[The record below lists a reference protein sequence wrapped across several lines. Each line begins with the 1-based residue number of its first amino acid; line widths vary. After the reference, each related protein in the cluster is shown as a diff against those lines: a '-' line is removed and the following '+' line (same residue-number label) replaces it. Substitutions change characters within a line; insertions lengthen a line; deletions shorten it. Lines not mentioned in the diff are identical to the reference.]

1 MQILSSDTKTR
12 KNEEVAV
19 LVDFFSQFDFFKKYL
34 RKGLDSIVHQLCR
47 KLTLLSLKHSE
58 VLFKKGDAS
67 KYFCI
72 VIRGGINIYM
82 NKENPEG
89 GISRDATTLEPED
102 YKKTVA
108 QICESLV
115 ADFGNINFASLIEDP
130 FFFDQK
136 SLGFRHHL
144 AVKYGS
150 GASFGE
156 LGVLRSVPRAATAIA
171 NSFTVTAILDSD
183 NFRKILHQEQWI
195 KIERKMRFFKESM
208 LHDLDYNNQV
218 KIAYY
223 FTKKKYK
230 KGDVIFKQGDFI
242 KGFYIVK
249 SGRIELRTNEVM
261 DVLNLEAWDAG
272 PDIRKMMEYN
282 SLEHMGFKN
291 WQNFVQ
297 KVCEVGEKG
306 LLNDWE
312 EGKEGKFVE
321 MYTAIAASD
330 DVVLFECNMHNLRW
344 VRENFPKLWKRLRKE
359 NVQKNQQRREM
370 VEDVKN
376 RRIADEKESKGIT
389 AKNKQAKIFS
399 VRNNAEDIS
408 KKVIPLDIEREL
420 TSSTKRIYKLMSQKE
435 KVFERLNSTSREDF
449 EELVRI
455 ENRRQPNHTLVRDL
469 EKKRKTKPHSYQGF
483 LGNFATVNG
492 KIVDFLR
499 SSVSIDARS
508 YSGKPSKQNQIF
520 VTSRDNVFRTKSSSK
535 EKCLSKG
542 ASPVK
547 KIKRNKTITSQGTKH
562 AKLVG
567 PNSFLASGSS
577 FHVHKSHKKPAETKP
592 DLSRPFLT
600 KIPQRTRLDPQDWM
614 PGSSTPTRTSLVRE
628 KTY

>member
-1 MQILSSDTKTR
+1 MR
-12 KNEEVAV
+12 KNDEVGI

-34 RKGLDSIVHQLCR
+34 RKGLDSIVYQLCR
-47 KLTLLSLKHSE
+47 KLTLLSLRHSE

-82 NKENPEG
+82 NREIPEG
-89 GISRDATTLEPED
+89 GISRDATTLEAED

-115 ADFGNINFASLIEDP
+115 PDFGHINFASLIEDP

-144 AVKYGS
+144 AVKYGP

-156 LGVLRSVPRAATAIA
+156 LGVLRSVPRAATAVA
-171 NSFTVTAILDSD
+171 NSVTVAAILDSD

-223 FTKKKYK
+223 FTKRKYT
-230 KGDVIFKQGDFI
+230 KGDIIFKQGELI

-249 SGRIELRTNEVM
+249 SGRVELRTKEVM

-291 WQNFVQ
+291 WQNLIQ
-297 KVCEVGEKG
+297 KICEVGEKG

-321 MYTAIAASD
+321 MYTALAASD
-330 DVVLFECNMHNLRW
+330 DVVLYECNMHNLRW
-344 VRENFPKLWKRLRKE
+344 VRENFPKLWRRLRKE
-359 NVQKNQQRREM
+359 SIEKNQQRREM
-370 VEDVKN
+370 VEAVKL
-376 RRIADEKESKGIT
+376 RRIADEKAMKGIT

-399 VRNNAEDIS
+399 VRNDTEDLS
-408 KKVIPLDIEREL
+408 KKFIPLHIEREL

-435 KVFERLNSTSREDF
+435 KVFEKLNSTSREDF

-455 ENRRQPNHTLVRDL
+455 ENRRQPNHKLLREF
-469 EKKRKTKPHSYQGF
+469 EKKRQKNPHSYQNF
-483 LGNFATVNG
+483 FGNFSTVNG
-492 KIVDFLR
+492 RIVDFLR

-508 YSGKPSKQNQIF
+508 SIEKPVKQNHTF
-520 VTSRDNVFRTKSSSK
+520 VTSRDNVLRSKNSSMGKSF
-535 EKCLSKG
+535 LNV
-542 ASPVK
+542 SPDGK
-547 KIKRNKTITSQGTKH
+547 KMKRKKTVTSQCPKH
-562 AKLVG
+562 RKPKG

-577 FHVHKSHKKPAETKP
+577 FYVHQSQKRPFETKA
-592 DLSRPFLT
+592 DLSKPSMTQTR
-600 KIPQRTRLDPQDWM
+600 QRTQQDHLAWTWVSR
-614 PGSSTPTRTSLVRE
+614 PLIRTSSARRR
-628 KTY
+628 TS